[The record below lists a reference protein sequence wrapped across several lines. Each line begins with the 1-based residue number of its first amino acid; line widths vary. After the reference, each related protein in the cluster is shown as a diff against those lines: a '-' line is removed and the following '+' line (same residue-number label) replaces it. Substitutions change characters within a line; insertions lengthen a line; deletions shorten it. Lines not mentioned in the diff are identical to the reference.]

1 MRGLARSSVD
11 GGAVT
16 CIRTLCGCS
25 CIPPDTL
32 YTCYCIAG
40 AFSMACIFMFL
51 SRK

>member
-1 MRGLARSSVD
+1 MGLARSSVD

-16 CIRTLCGCS
+16 HVRTLSDCY
-25 CIPPDTL
+25 CIAPDTVC
-32 YTCYCIAG
+32 TCYCIAG